1 MSSGVTT
8 AFPISCS
15 KFLNEAS
22 QRNCIGIMQ
31 ESDPKLLY
39 HRGYNVG
46 RALFSR
52 KFVDEIREISN
63 VAFNMKD
70 RDSFAEFYDATVSFG
85 SSMSLDQF
93 ILHQT
98 VESMLVQRMLD
109 IDDVSDIWILLWGCN
124 CKCLTEEEAFQT
136 FCAVNDLEMI
146 PT

>member
-8 AFPISCS
+8 AFPISCF

-22 QRNCIGIMQ
+22 QRKCIRIMQ
-31 ESDPKLLY
+31 ESDPKLLCLRESY
-39 HRGYNVG
+39 FD
-46 RALFSR
+46 RALLSR
-52 KFVDEIREISN
+52 KFHDEFRETSN
-63 VAFNMKD
+63 DVFNVKD
-70 RDSFAEFYDATVSFG
+70 RDSFTEFYDVTVSFG

-98 VESMLVQRMLD
+98 VETALAQRMLD
-109 IDDVSDIWILLWGCN
+109 IDDVSDVWILLWGCN

-146 PT
+146 ST